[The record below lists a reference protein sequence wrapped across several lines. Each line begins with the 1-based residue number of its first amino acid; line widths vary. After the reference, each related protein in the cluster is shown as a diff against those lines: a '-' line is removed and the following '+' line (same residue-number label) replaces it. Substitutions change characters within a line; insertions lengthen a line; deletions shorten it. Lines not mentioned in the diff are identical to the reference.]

1 MPKWVA
7 YLFMLQFWEEIG
19 WICYFSIIFYNVMC
33 EWITTPSP
41 SLLLPLSP
49 VVFPC
54 APFLSLLVLSHFL
67 PPGPPG
73 NSAQLAEKLK
83 LSDPLVLERRPGDRD
98 LEPDWLVQ
106 LRRQHKELEV
116 SRVIQGHIDWTQKGP
131 VPSPGHLLSH
141 LIQRFLFT
149 AFSCVC
155 LVPQGGALPSHS
167 CHSVSEVPENASQ
180 PSKLPHLC

>member
-19 WICYFSIIFYNVMC
+19 WISYFSIILYNVMC

-41 SLLLPLSP
+41 SLLLLLLPLSP
-49 VVFPC
+49 VVLPC

-131 VPSPGHLLSH
+131 VPSPGHLLS
-141 LIQRFLFT
+141 LLRGFCSLRFPVF
-149 AFSCVC
+149 A
-155 LVPQGGALPSHS
+155 
-167 CHSVSEVPENASQ
+167 
-180 PSKLPHLC
+180 